1 MKKIVA
7 ALAGLALSLSA
18 CQDLQEKDFMKTT
31 ALTLTASVEQPVG
44 TRTLIAGDS
53 QVWWEKGDEIK
64 VFAGTKS
71 ARFVTDLTSPAA
83 TADFSGSLGGAW
95 TEGSPL
101 WAVYPYSDGA
111 SLEGETLAVVLPAVQ
126 TARGMSFAQNMNL
139 SVARTT
145 TASLQFYNVGGG
157 LCFTLTQEG
166 ITKVVFEGL
175 NGETLAG
182 KVKLAF
188 QDERPAVQEV
198 SGGSTAITLAAPEG
212 TTLEKGAWYYIVALP
227 GALEKGFSLSFY
239 KGDAVA
245 KKTFTKA
252 VTVKRSI
259 FGEVRD
265 ADEGVSYIPDTD
277 ENIAFKDAKVKS
289 IVVRYFDTG
298 KDGELSYKEAAAVR
312 SFFVDEALTRA
323 EGEQVSVFAGTDIET
338 FDEIVYFTGLT
349 KIEDGAFAGCTQ
361 LTSITIPANI
371 TEIGANAF
379 KGCTG
384 LQSITIEATTPP
396 TIGEGAFSDTN
407 DCPIVVPA
415 GTTETYT
422 TAWGEY
428 APRIEGGQPDN
439 EIWYTTA
446 DGNVVTA
453 EYSEFASFDFG
464 VPLLSNVYEN
474 GKGVMTFDGPVT
486 TVGDMAFYSCR
497 NLSGITLPSSV
508 TKIGTHAF
516 DGCFGLTTMTIS
528 SGVSQI
534 GDGAFALCKGLISL
548 AVSPDNPVYDSRDN
562 CNAIIHTGTNNLISA
577 CLNTKIPSSVVSIGD
592 NAFEGIDIVKLII
605 PESVKSIGKA
615 AFANCNSLEEVVI
628 PDQLNEIREQAFIY
642 CNALK
647 KISLPSI
654 ITSIGEYTF
663 FYCSALTEIT
673 IPEGV
678 TSIGYRAFG
687 YCGALTSIKLPESL
701 KSIGKQAFQQCSVLK
716 GLTLPKNVSNIEES
730 AFSSC
735 KGLENLVIEGAAK
748 IGKSAFSSCLGL
760 ATITLSAEVDSIGTS
775 AFSSCRNL
783 MSITVQATTP
793 PPGGSRMFN
802 NTNNCPIYVPTG
814 SVEAYKAAEY
824 WSEYADRI
832 QALEPETQPDNE
844 IWYTTTD
851 GQIIE
856 EPGYARLGQKEIR
869 TFGANLLSHEYV
881 GGKGVMT
888 FDGPVTM
895 LGPYAF
901 DGNTTLQTISY
912 PKTVTSIQ
920 KRCFNYCPNL
930 SSIEIPEQQTV
941 IEAGTFSSC
950 HSLVNIVLPSAL
962 TTIGDQAFVACTGL
976 KAITIPAGVTSIG
989 AAAFTYCSSLSEIV
1003 VSQDNPVYDSRGN
1016 CNAIIETATN
1026 TLRWGSTTIPASV
1039 TKIGTM
1045 AFAQRSHL
1053 KGIAIPEMVTEIG
1066 VGAFSECSEL
1076 ETITIPA
1083 HVTVLG
1089 KQAFYDCPQLKEV
1102 IVLAETPPSC
1112 GEKVFDNPGQTGSAY
1127 PIYVPAESVEAY
1139 KTTEGWNTYADRIQA
1154 IGPASQPDNEIW
1166 YTSTDG
1172 QVVLPDNTGAFGA
1185 NFLSNEYND
1194 GKGVLRF
1201 DGPVTKVGE
1210 GAFLN
1215 CGTLREAIL
1224 PKTVTTIGDGAFY
1237 NAAGLERV
1245 HIPKLVSSIGV
1256 QVFQKASSIARI
1268 TVDPENVTYDSR
1280 EDCNAII
1287 HTATNTLVVGCKNSF
1302 IPNNIKRIGDY
1313 AFVFCADLTEITIPE
1328 SVETIGI
1335 SAFNFCENL
1344 TSVSIPSSVTSLGA
1358 YAFNSC
1364 TSLSGVTIYCQTPP
1378 EIGRSCFQNGPSYP
1392 IYVPTGLVET
1402 YKTAEGWSDYAKRI
1416 LPMDP
1421 QARLNWEISYTSTDG
1436 EKVSPSFARYNIP
1449 ADVAFG
1455 GALVVFNSYK
1465 DGQGK
1470 ILFDRD
1476 VTELMNSFQLC
1487 TNLKTISLPESV
1499 TYIGAYTFA
1508 GCTNLTGTI
1517 KIPQGQVKISNALF
1531 SDCSS
1536 LEGVVIPEGVT
1547 SIGARVF
1554 SGCTSL
1560 TELTFPSSLKA
1571 ISNSVASGCSGL
1583 TRITVLAETPPTGSS
1598 SMFTGSN
1605 CPIYV
1610 PAASVADYKAAAYWS
1625 DYADRIQALP

>member
-1 MKKIVA
+1 M
-7 ALAGLALSLSA
+7 
-18 CQDLQEKDFMKTT
+18 
-31 ALTLTASVEQPVG
+31 
-44 TRTLIAGDS
+44 
-53 QVWWEKGDEIK
+53 
-64 VFAGTKS
+64 
-71 ARFVTDLTSPAA
+71 
-83 TADFSGSLGGAW
+83 GG
-95 TEGSPL
+95 
-101 WAVYPYSDGA
+101 
-111 SLEGETLAVVLPAVQ
+111 
-126 TARGMSFAQNMNL
+126 R
-139 SVARTT
+139 R
-145 TASLQFYNVGGG
+145 
-157 LCFTLTQEG
+157 
-166 ITKVVFEGL
+166 
-175 NGETLAG
+175 
-182 KVKLAF
+182 
-188 QDERPAVQEV
+188 
-198 SGGSTAITLAAPEG
+198 
-212 TTLEKGAWYYIVALP
+212 
-227 GALEKGFSLSFY
+227 
-239 KGDAVA
+239 
-245 KKTFTKA
+245 
-252 VTVKRSI
+252 
-259 FGEVRD
+259 
-265 ADEGVSYIPDTD
+265 
-277 ENIAFKDAKVKS
+277 
-289 IVVRYFDTG
+289 
-298 KDGELSYKEAAAVR
+298 
-312 SFFVDEALTRA
+312 
-323 EGEQVSVFAGTDIET
+323 
-338 FDEIVYFTGLT
+338 IVYFTGLT

-814 SVEAYKAAEY
+814 SVEAYKTAEY
-824 WSEYADRI
+824 WSD
-832 QALEPETQPDNE
+832 
-844 IWYTTTD
+844 
-851 GQIIE
+851 
-856 EPGYARLGQKEIR
+856 
-869 TFGANLLSHEYV
+869 
-881 GGKGVMT
+881 
-888 FDGPVTM
+888 
-895 LGPYAF
+895 
-901 DGNTTLQTISY
+901 
-912 PKTVTSIQ
+912 
-920 KRCFNYCPNL
+920 
-930 SSIEIPEQQTV
+930 
-941 IEAGTFSSC
+941 
-950 HSLVNIVLPSAL
+950 
-962 TTIGDQAFVACTGL
+962 
-976 KAITIPAGVTSIG
+976 
-989 AAAFTYCSSLSEIV
+989 
-1003 VSQDNPVYDSRGN
+1003 
-1016 CNAIIETATN
+1016 
-1026 TLRWGSTTIPASV
+1026 
-1039 TKIGTM
+1039 
-1045 AFAQRSHL
+1045 
-1053 KGIAIPEMVTEIG
+1053 
-1066 VGAFSECSEL
+1066 
-1076 ETITIPA
+1076 
-1083 HVTVLG
+1083 
-1089 KQAFYDCPQLKEV
+1089 
-1102 IVLAETPPSC
+1102 
-1112 GEKVFDNPGQTGSAY
+1112 
-1127 PIYVPAESVEAY
+1127 
-1139 KTTEGWNTYADRIQA
+1139 YADRIQA

-1224 PKTVTTIGDGAFY
+1224 PKTVTAIGDGAFL

-1335 SAFNFCENL
+1335 SAFNYCENL

>member
-1 MKKIVA
+1 MKKYIA

-83 TADFSGSLGGAW
+83 TADFTGSLDGAW

-101 WAVYPYSDGA
+101 WAVYPFSEGA
-111 SLEGETLAVVLPAVQ
+111 VLDGETLAVELPAEQV
-126 TARGMSFAQNMNL
+126 ARAQSFAKGMNL

-145 TASLQFYNVGGG
+145 SPSLQFYNVGGG

-182 KVKLAF
+182 KVKVAF
-188 QDERPAVQEV
+188 QDERPVVQEV

-212 TTLEKGAWYYIVALP
+212 TTLEKGVWYYIVALP
-227 GALEKGFSLSFY
+227 GALEKGFTLTFY
-239 KGDAVA
+239 KGTAVA
-245 KKTFTKA
+245 KKTFAKA

-265 ADEGVSYIPDTD
+265 ADEGASFIPDTD
-277 ENIAFKDAKVKS
+277 ENIRFKDAKVKE

-298 KDGELSYKEAAAVR
+298 KDGELSYKEAAAVQ

-323 EGEQVSVFAGTDIET
+323 DGDKVSVFAGTDIET
-338 FDEIVYFTGLT
+338 FDEIIYFTGLT

-384 LQSITIEATTPP
+384 LQSITILSETPP
-396 TIGEGAFSDTN
+396 TIGEGAFADTN
-407 DCPIVVPA
+407 DCPIIVPV
-415 GTTETYT
+415 GTTDTYVA
-422 TAWGEY
+422 AWGEY
-428 APRIEGGQPDN
+428 APRIEG
-439 EIWYTTA
+439 
-446 DGNVVTA
+446 
-453 EYSEFASFDFG
+453 
-464 VPLLSNVYEN
+464 
-474 GKGVMTFDGPVT
+474 
-486 TVGDMAFYSCR
+486 
-497 NLSGITLPSSV
+497 
-508 TKIGTHAF
+508 
-516 DGCFGLTTMTIS
+516 
-528 SGVSQI
+528 
-534 GDGAFALCKGLISL
+534 
-548 AVSPDNPVYDSRDN
+548 
-562 CNAIIHTGTNNLISA
+562 
-577 CLNTKIPSSVVSIGD
+577 
-592 NAFEGIDIVKLII
+592 
-605 PESVKSIGKA
+605 
-615 AFANCNSLEEVVI
+615 
-628 PDQLNEIREQAFIY
+628 
-642 CNALK
+642 
-647 KISLPSI
+647 
-654 ITSIGEYTF
+654 
-663 FYCSALTEIT
+663 
-673 IPEGV
+673 
-678 TSIGYRAFG
+678 
-687 YCGALTSIKLPESL
+687 
-701 KSIGKQAFQQCSVLK
+701 
-716 GLTLPKNVSNIEES
+716 
-730 AFSSC
+730 
-735 KGLENLVIEGAAK
+735 
-748 IGKSAFSSCLGL
+748 
-760 ATITLSAEVDSIGTS
+760 
-775 AFSSCRNL
+775 
-783 MSITVQATTP
+783 
-793 PPGGSRMFN
+793 
-802 NTNNCPIYVPTG
+802 
-814 SVEAYKAAEY
+814 
-824 WSEYADRI
+824 
-832 QALEPETQPDNE
+832 
-844 IWYTTTD
+844 
-851 GQIIE
+851 
-856 EPGYARLGQKEIR
+856 
-869 TFGANLLSHEYV
+869 
-881 GGKGVMT
+881 
-888 FDGPVTM
+888 
-895 LGPYAF
+895 
-901 DGNTTLQTISY
+901 
-912 PKTVTSIQ
+912 
-920 KRCFNYCPNL
+920 
-930 SSIEIPEQQTV
+930 
-941 IEAGTFSSC
+941 
-950 HSLVNIVLPSAL
+950 
-962 TTIGDQAFVACTGL
+962 
-976 KAITIPAGVTSIG
+976 
-989 AAAFTYCSSLSEIV
+989 
-1003 VSQDNPVYDSRGN
+1003 
-1016 CNAIIETATN
+1016 
-1026 TLRWGSTTIPASV
+1026 
-1039 TKIGTM
+1039 
-1045 AFAQRSHL
+1045 
-1053 KGIAIPEMVTEIG
+1053 
-1066 VGAFSECSEL
+1066 
-1076 ETITIPA
+1076 
-1083 HVTVLG
+1083 
-1089 KQAFYDCPQLKEV
+1089 
-1102 IVLAETPPSC
+1102 
-1112 GEKVFDNPGQTGSAY
+1112 
-1127 PIYVPAESVEAY
+1127 
-1139 KTTEGWNTYADRIQA
+1139 
-1154 IGPASQPDNEIW
+1154 SQPDNEIW

-1335 SAFNFCENL
+1335 SAFNYCENL

-1499 TYIGAYTFA
+1499 TNIGAYTFA

>member
-1 MKKIVA
+1 MKKYIA

-83 TADFSGSLGGAW
+83 TADFTGSLDGAW

-101 WAVYPYSDGA
+101 WAVYPFSEGA
-111 SLEGETLAVVLPAVQ
+111 VLDGETLAVELPAVQ
-126 TARGMSFAQNMNL
+126 VARAQSFAKGMNL

-145 TASLQFYNVGGG
+145 SSSLHFYNVGGG

-182 KVKLAF
+182 KVKVAF
-188 QDERPAVQEV
+188 QDERPVVQEV

-212 TTLEKGAWYYIVALP
+212 TTLEKGVWYYIVALP
-227 GALEKGFSLSFY
+227 GALEKGFTLTFY
-239 KGDAVA
+239 KGTAVA
-245 KKTFTKA
+245 KKTFAKA

-265 ADEGVSYIPDTD
+265 ADEGASFIPDTD
-277 ENIAFKDAKVKS
+277 ENIRFKDAKVKE

-298 KDGELSYKEAAAVR
+298 KDGELSYKEAAAVQ

-323 EGEQVSVFAGTDIET
+323 DGDKVSVFAGTDIET
-338 FDEIVYFTGLT
+338 FDEIIYFTGLT

-384 LQSITIEATTPP
+384 LQSITILSETPP
-396 TIGEGAFSDTN
+396 TIGEGAFADTN
-407 DCPIVVPA
+407 DCPIIVPV
-415 GTTETYT
+415 GTTDTYVA
-422 TAWGEY
+422 AWGEY
-428 APRIEGGQPDN
+428 APRIEG
-439 EIWYTTA
+439 
-446 DGNVVTA
+446 
-453 EYSEFASFDFG
+453 
-464 VPLLSNVYEN
+464 
-474 GKGVMTFDGPVT
+474 
-486 TVGDMAFYSCR
+486 
-497 NLSGITLPSSV
+497 
-508 TKIGTHAF
+508 
-516 DGCFGLTTMTIS
+516 
-528 SGVSQI
+528 
-534 GDGAFALCKGLISL
+534 
-548 AVSPDNPVYDSRDN
+548 
-562 CNAIIHTGTNNLISA
+562 
-577 CLNTKIPSSVVSIGD
+577 
-592 NAFEGIDIVKLII
+592 
-605 PESVKSIGKA
+605 
-615 AFANCNSLEEVVI
+615 
-628 PDQLNEIREQAFIY
+628 
-642 CNALK
+642 
-647 KISLPSI
+647 
-654 ITSIGEYTF
+654 
-663 FYCSALTEIT
+663 
-673 IPEGV
+673 
-678 TSIGYRAFG
+678 
-687 YCGALTSIKLPESL
+687 
-701 KSIGKQAFQQCSVLK
+701 
-716 GLTLPKNVSNIEES
+716 
-730 AFSSC
+730 
-735 KGLENLVIEGAAK
+735 
-748 IGKSAFSSCLGL
+748 
-760 ATITLSAEVDSIGTS
+760 
-775 AFSSCRNL
+775 
-783 MSITVQATTP
+783 
-793 PPGGSRMFN
+793 
-802 NTNNCPIYVPTG
+802 
-814 SVEAYKAAEY
+814 
-824 WSEYADRI
+824 
-832 QALEPETQPDNE
+832 
-844 IWYTTTD
+844 
-851 GQIIE
+851 
-856 EPGYARLGQKEIR
+856 
-869 TFGANLLSHEYV
+869 
-881 GGKGVMT
+881 
-888 FDGPVTM
+888 
-895 LGPYAF
+895 
-901 DGNTTLQTISY
+901 
-912 PKTVTSIQ
+912 
-920 KRCFNYCPNL
+920 
-930 SSIEIPEQQTV
+930 
-941 IEAGTFSSC
+941 
-950 HSLVNIVLPSAL
+950 
-962 TTIGDQAFVACTGL
+962 
-976 KAITIPAGVTSIG
+976 
-989 AAAFTYCSSLSEIV
+989 
-1003 VSQDNPVYDSRGN
+1003 
-1016 CNAIIETATN
+1016 
-1026 TLRWGSTTIPASV
+1026 
-1039 TKIGTM
+1039 
-1045 AFAQRSHL
+1045 
-1053 KGIAIPEMVTEIG
+1053 
-1066 VGAFSECSEL
+1066 
-1076 ETITIPA
+1076 
-1083 HVTVLG
+1083 
-1089 KQAFYDCPQLKEV
+1089 
-1102 IVLAETPPSC
+1102 
-1112 GEKVFDNPGQTGSAY
+1112 
-1127 PIYVPAESVEAY
+1127 
-1139 KTTEGWNTYADRIQA
+1139 
-1154 IGPASQPDNEIW
+1154 SQPDNEIW

-1335 SAFNFCENL
+1335 SAFNYCENL

-1499 TYIGAYTFA
+1499 TNIGAYTFA